1 MTSHKRDYYEV
12 LGVDRNADIEEIK
25 KVYRRVALELHPDRN
40 PGDEHAAERF
50 KEATEAFDVLRDER
64 KREIYDRY
72 GHEGLDRSGASAGA
86 DFDAQA
92 IFRQFFGGGGLGSI
106 LGEVLFG
113 ARGGGGPQPG
123 ESLRVGIELELIEAY
138 RGVSKTVN
146 LTREENCGE
155 CKGSGAQRG
164 TEPTLCRRCRGHGVV
179 EMSSG
184 IFRMQQTC
192 STCGGR
198 GQIIETPCQHCRGR
212 GRVKSRRTIEVK
224 IPPGMDNGRL
234 RVTGEGDAG
243 DPGAPRGDLY
253 CEIRI
258 REHALFKR
266 DGVNLICQVPIAFS
280 QAALGAEIEVPT
292 LDGSIT
298 HTLKR
303 GIQSGDVIRLPG
315 RGMPQL
321 RNDGSNTG
329 RKGELLVQI
338 IVETPKNLTK
348 RQEELFRELAEIEQK
363 NVSPQRKSFLDKLK
377 DLISPSDD
385 GTVR

>member
-1 MTSHKRDYYEV
+1 MTSQKRDYYEV
-12 LGVDRNADIEEIK
+12 LGVGKNADNEEIK
-25 KVYRRVALELHPDRN
+25 KAYRKVALELHPDRN
-40 PGDEHAAERF
+40 PGDEQAAERF

-72 GHEGLDRSGASAGA
+72 GHEGLDRSGAAAGA
-86 DFDAQA
+86 DFDPQA

-113 ARGGGGPQPG
+113 SRGGGGPQQG
-123 ESLRVGIELELIEAY
+123 ESLRVGIELDLVEAY
-138 RGVSKTVN
+138 RGVTKTVSLN
-146 LTREENCGE
+146 REENCGE
-155 CKGSGAQRG
+155 CDGSGAQRG
-164 TEPTLCRRCRGHGVV
+164 THPTICRRCRGHGVV
-179 EMSSG
+179 ELATG

-192 STCGGR
+192 SACGGR
-198 GQIIETPCQHCRGR
+198 GSVVGTPCQNCRGR
-212 GRVKSRRTIEVK
+212 GRVKSRRTVEVS

-234 RVTGEGDAG
+234 RVSGEGDSG

-253 CEIRI
+253 CEIRV
-258 REHALFKR
+258 REHSLFKR

-280 QAALGAEIEVPT
+280 QAALGAEVEVPT

-303 GIQSGDVIRLPG
+303 GVQGGDVLRLTG
-315 RGMPQL
+315 RGMPYL
-321 RNDGSNTG
+321 RSDGKPTG
-329 RKGELLVQI
+329 RNGDLLVQI
-338 IVETPKNLTK
+338 VVETPKNLTK

-377 DLISPSDD
+377 DLISPSD
-385 GTVR
+385 VKKAE